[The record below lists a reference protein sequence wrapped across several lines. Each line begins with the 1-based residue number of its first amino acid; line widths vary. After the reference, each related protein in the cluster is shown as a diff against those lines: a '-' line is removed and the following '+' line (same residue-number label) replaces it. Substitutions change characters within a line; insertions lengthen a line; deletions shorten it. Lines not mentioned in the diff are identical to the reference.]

1 MLARPRGLTLITT
14 RQCTASCDHCCF
26 GCSPLLTERIPR
38 ERLRRLIDEAAQ
50 IPSIRNVHFSG
61 GECFLLGNELLE
73 CVAHAASAGL
83 SPRAITNG
91 YWAKSITIAT
101 RQAEALKTAG
111 LAVLAF
117 STGPMHLRYVPL
129 KNVLTGAR
137 ASALA
142 GLKTAIYLEIF
153 EGSYPQLNELAAE
166 PQIADLISR
175 GAISL
180 YESPWIPSARG
191 DGTANLQHPERFM
204 RFLNHEREGCGSVMD
219 TLTVT
224 PSLDLLACCGFPMES
239 IDDLRLGSVASRTV
253 SDVLNHAKNDPLLAW
268 IRVDGPEIIYEQ
280 ARTLDPSV
288 QPPMNSAHICMTCVA
303 LFKDRKA
310 MRSVNR
316 MCRNVEQRIWGS
328 YASELLTQHA
338 LDAGLSEEATEA
350 WLLRLSAPDTAAD
363 TAKAGEAARN
373 AG

>member
-26 GCSPLLTERIPR
+26 ACSPRLTERIPR
-38 ERLRRLIDEAAQ
+38 ERLSQLITEAAQ
-50 IPSIRNVHFSG
+50 IPSIRNVYFSG
-61 GECFLLGNELLE
+61 GECFLLGNELFE
-73 CVAHAASAGL
+73 CIAHAASVRLA
-83 SPRAITNG
+83 PRAITNG

-101 RQAEALKTAG
+101 QRVEALKMAG

-153 EGSYPQLNELAAE
+153 EGSHPQLNELAAE
-166 PQIADLISR
+166 PQIVDLVSS

-180 YESPWIPSARG
+180 YESPWIPNARG
-191 DGTANLQHPERFM
+191 NGTATLQHPERFM
-204 RFLNHEREGCGSVMD
+204 RFLNHEREGCGSIMD

-239 IDDLRLGSVASRTV
+239 IDDLRLGSVADRTIR
-253 SDVLNHAKNDPLLAW
+253 DVLNDAVDDPLLAW
-268 IRVDGPEIIYEQ
+268 IRVDGPEMIYEQ
-280 ARTLDPSV
+280 ARSLDPSV
-288 QPPMNSAHICMTCVA
+288 QPPMDSAHICMTCVA

-310 MRSVNR
+310 MRHVNR
-316 MCRNVEQRIWGS
+316 MCRTVEQRIWES
-328 YASELLTQHA
+328 YASVLLTQHA
-338 LDAGLSEEATEA
+338 LDAGLSEEATKA
-350 WLLRLSAPDTAAD
+350 WLLRLSAPDTNADAAK
-363 TAKAGEAARN
+363 TGEAARS